1 MNIKELIGK
10 RVSKEVPFMG
20 NRVSITKL
28 NVAEVRKIQAR
39 AAGLKDDDSESFAV
53 LRDVLRMSVA
63 DAADLTDEDF
73 DSMPMDELSNLS
85 KAIMEFSGLGEK
97 QGK

>member
-10 RVSKEVPFMG
+10 RVSKEVAFMG
-20 NRVSITKL
+20 SRVSINKL
-28 NVAEVRKIQAR
+28 NVSEVRKIQAR
-39 AAGLKDDDSESFAV
+39 AANLKDDDSENFAV

-63 DAADLTDEDF
+63 DAAELTDEDF

>member
-10 RVSKEVPFMG
+10 RVSKEVSFMG
-20 NRVSITKL
+20 SRVSITKL

-53 LRDVLRMSVA
+53 LRDVLRMSVVG
-63 DAADLTDEDF
+63 AAELTDEDF
-73 DSMPMDELSNLS
+73 DSMPMDELSTLS